1 MVNPRYLHYRK
12 YTPGPDPLAPPPDL
26 TEAVRAIADD
36 VMYGYSAEQA
46 LRDGSVLAAVAE
58 ALAGVSADAEPQDLA
73 EESEGAEAEGH

>member
-46 LRDGSVLAAVAE
+46 LREDLRRGAEGVEGYDELAARIAE
-58 ALAGVSADAEPQDLA
+58 RRQELLATGQVQT
-73 EESEGAEAEGH
+73 

>member
-46 LRDGSVLAAVAE
+46 LSLIHI
-58 ALAGVSADAEPQDLA
+58 LEPTRTY
-73 EESEGAEAEGH
+73 